1 MGKRKS
7 RISKF
12 EHIGLEIGALVTEKN
27 AAYGSAFEKAGDI
40 LQILFPNGVPPEKF
54 TDMLAMVRVIDKL
67 FRIATSKRAFGESP
81 WRDICG
87 YSILEVE
94 KDERNESK

>member
-1 MGKRKS
+1 MGKPKS
-7 RISKF
+7 RTSEF
-12 EHIGLEIGALVTEKN
+12 ERIGLEIGSLVTSKN

-40 LQILFPNGVPPEKF
+40 LRILFPNGVPPEKF

-67 FRIATSKRAFGESP
+67 FRIATSKKAFGESP
-81 WRDICG
+81 WRDIGG

-94 KDERNESK
+94 KDERNG